1 MENKQYFTR
10 FGYFVTGTL
19 MLTALLSGL
28 IFGFITSELKNF
40 SGIGNL
46 KQFQLSVPTRLY
58 DIHGDLIA
66 EVFRERRELV
76 GYDELPDTLINAFV
90 ATEDQAFYDHFGIN
104 FAAIMRAMIK
114 NIQAGAI
121 VQGGSTIT
129 QQLAKR
135 LFTDSERTFSR
146 KILEAIFALQIE
158 KKFSK
163 EEILEMYFNQIYLG
177 HGCYGIASASRL
189 FFEKDPSDISAIE
202 SSILA
207 ALPSAPGRYSPLMN
221 QHNAYE
227 KNRDTLNRMVSMGY
241 LKKEKADE
249 LYRTYWP
256 KFIESIM
263 TEYPTKTA
271 YTKVTDKAPYYT
283 DYVRQILVS
292 RFGKDIVYGEGLD
305 VHTSLDLKRQLAA
318 QKALQTGVKDQTRIS
333 DGLNAASRGGVDRSL
348 FGTYSLLRTIFSLPG
363 VVVTNDIDSRTRKVL
378 VDGVLDSADMITL
391 LTDSRVNQ
399 EIIETFRSSAALTV
413 ESNLKVEGALIS
425 IEPKTG
431 YISAMV
437 GGSGFG
443 VDNQYNRAVSA
454 RRQPGSAYKPF
465 VYGAA
470 IEKRVITPATVIV
483 DAPLLN
489 IDSSGG
495 TWAPGN
501 YGGTYAGSV
510 TVKYALAQSINI
522 IAVRIYDM
530 VGAEAITDYSSR
542 MLKVPYSRISSNP
555 TMALGTSEFTPFEMA
570 QAYAVYANMGRD
582 VVPISIRFVLDTDG
596 NEIANF
602 EREAADILAV
612 KERNGTIQVIAP
624 NVAYVMVS
632 MMRGVLDRGTA
643 TSAVRGRGG
652 FTYPA
657 AGKTGTT
664 SNWTD
669 AWFCGFTPE
678 LSTVVWVGYDKPF
691 LSLGKGQAGGE
702 VAAPIWAKYM
712 TEIHTDFKGVDFPEA
727 PEGVMLIGDTYF
739 LEGTRTG
746 QGSEGG
752 SGGRT
757 RSIIQTYINESGIE

>member
-1 MENKQYFTR
+1 MENKKYFTP
-10 FGYFVTGTL
+10 FGIAVSAFLLV
-19 MLTALLSGL
+19 TALVSGL

-40 SGIGNL
+40 TGINNL

-66 EVFRERRELV
+66 EIFRERRELI
-76 GYDELPDTLINAFV
+76 GYDELPDTLVHAFV

-104 FAAIMRAMIK
+104 FIAIARAMVK

-146 KILEAIFALQIE
+146 KVLEAIFALQIE
-158 KKFSK
+158 KRFSK

-189 FFEKDPSDISAIE
+189 FFEKDPKDISAIE

-221 QHNAYE
+221 QHNAYD

-241 LKKEKADE
+241 LTKEKANT
-249 LYRTYWP
+249 LYHDFWP
-256 KFIESIM
+256 KFIESLM

-271 YTKVTDKAPYYT
+271 YTKVTDNAPYYT

-292 RFGKDIVYGEGLD
+292 RFGKDVVYGEGLD
-305 VHTSLDLKRQLAA
+305 VYTALDLRRQRSA
-318 QKALQTGVKDQTRIS
+318 QRALQNGVKDQTRLS
-333 DGLNAASRGGVDRSL
+333 DMLNASSRGGVDRSL
-348 FGTYSLLRTIFSLPG
+348 FGTYSLLRTLFSLPG
-363 VVVTNDIDSRTRKVL
+363 VVITDDIESRTRKAL
-378 VDGVLDSADMITL
+378 VDGVLDSTDLITL

-399 EIIETFRSSAALTV
+399 ETIETFRSSAALTV

-454 RRQPGSAYKPF
+454 RRQPGSAFKPF

-470 IEKRVITPATVIV
+470 IEKRVITPGTVIV

-501 YGGTYAGSV
+501 YGGTYAGAV
-510 TVKYALAQSINI
+510 TVRHALAQSINI

-530 VGAEAITDYSSR
+530 VGADAITDYASR
-542 MLKVPYSRISSNP
+542 MLKVPYSRISANP

-570 QAYAVYANMGRD
+570 QAYAVYSNMGRD
-582 VVPISIRFVLDTDG
+582 VVPVSIRFVLDTDG

-602 EREAADILAV
+602 EREAADILAI
-612 KERNGTIQVIAP
+612 KEKNGTIQIISP
-624 NVAYVMVS
+624 QVAFVMVS
-632 MMRGVLDRGTA
+632 MMRGVVDNGTA
-643 TSAVRGRGG
+643 TKAVRGGG

-669 AWFCGFTPE
+669 AWFCGYTPE
-678 LSTVVWVGYDKPF
+678 ISTVVWVGYDKPF
-691 LSLGKGQAGGE
+691 LSLGKGMAGGE
-702 VAAPIWAKYM
+702 IAGPIWAKYM
-712 TEIHTDFKGVDFPEA
+712 TDIHTDFKGIDFPPA
-727 PEGVMLIGDTYF
+727 PEGVVLVGDAYY
-739 LEGTRTG
+739 LEGTSSGTG
-746 QGSEGG
+746 SSGG
-752 SGGRT
+752 GGGRT
-757 RSIIQTYINESGIE
+757 HSIIQTYINDSGIN

>member
-1 MENKQYFTR
+1 MENRNYFTR
-10 FGYFVTGTL
+10 FGAII
-19 MLTALLSGL
+19 TALLLFVSLSSGVV
-28 IFGFITSELKNF
+28 FGFITSELKNF
-40 SGIGNL
+40 SGINNL
-46 KQFQLSVPTRLY
+46 KQFQLSVPTRIF

-66 EVFRERRELV
+66 EIFRERRELV
-76 GYDELPDTLINAFV
+76 GYDELPDTLVHAFV

-104 FAAIMRAMIK
+104 FAAIMRAIVK

-146 KILEAIFALQIE
+146 KLLEAIFALQIE
-158 KKFSK
+158 KRFSK

-189 FFEKDPSDISAIE
+189 FFGKDPKDISAIE
-202 SSILA
+202 SSVLA

-221 QHNAYE
+221 QHNAYD

-241 LKKEKADE
+241 LTREKADKE
-249 LYRTYWP
+249 YREFWP
-256 KFIESIM
+256 VFIESLM

-271 YTKVTDKAPYYT
+271 YTKVTDNAPYFT
-283 DYVRQILVS
+283 DYVRQILVN
-292 RFGKDIVYGEGLD
+292 RFGKDMVYGEGLN
-305 VHTSLDLKRQLAA
+305 VHTSLDLKRQKAA
-318 QKALQTGVKDQTRIS
+318 QYALQNGVKDQTRIS

-348 FGTYSLLRTIFSLPG
+348 FGTYSLLRTLFSLPG
-363 VVVTNDIDSRTRKVL
+363 IVVTNDIDSRVRKVL
-378 VDGVLDSADMITL
+378 VDGVLDSLDIMTL
-391 LTDSRVNQ
+391 LADSRINQ
-399 EIIETFRSSAALTV
+399 ETIENFRSSAALTV

-437 GGSGFG
+437 GGSGFS
-443 VDNQYNRAVSA
+443 VDNQYNRAISA
-454 RRQPGSAYKPF
+454 RRQPGSAFKPF
-465 VYGAA
+465 VYGAG
-470 IEKRVITPATVIV
+470 IEKRAITPGTVIV

-530 VGAEAITDYSSR
+530 VGAEPITDYASR

-582 VVPISIRFVLDTDG
+582 VVPVSIRFVLDTDG
-596 NEIANF
+596 NEMANF
-602 EREAADILAV
+602 EREAADILAI
-612 KERNGTIQVIAP
+612 KEKNGTIQVIAP
-624 NVAYVMVS
+624 EVAYVMVS

-643 TSAVRGRGG
+643 TSAIRGRG
-652 FTYPA
+652 FHDPA

-712 TEIHTDFKGVDFPEA
+712 TQIHTDFQGSDFPDPPA
-727 PEGVMLIGDTYF
+727 GVIKIADTYF
-739 LEGTRTG
+739 LDGTNARI
-746 QGSEGG
+746 GSESGA
-752 SGGRT
+752 GGRT
-757 RSIIQTYINESGIE
+757 RSVIQTYINDSGIE